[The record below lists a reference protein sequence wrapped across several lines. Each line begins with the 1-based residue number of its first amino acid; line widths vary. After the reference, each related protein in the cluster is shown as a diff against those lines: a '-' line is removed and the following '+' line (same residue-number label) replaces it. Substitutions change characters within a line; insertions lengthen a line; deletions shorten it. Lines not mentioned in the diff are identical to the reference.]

1 MKLGYYEKLVVKKFR
16 KKKYEKNGFLRY
28 SYWSRRLK
36 DMFGDKLT
44 KYQIKI
50 IFNNLVENQYFFK
63 QKLDKSAYTY
73 QFINKEKKD
82 SKDVDESRFTIV
94 FD

>member
-44 KYQIKI
+44 KYELRK
-50 IFNNLVENQYFFK
+50 IFNNLLENEYFFK
-63 QKLDKSAYTY
+63 QKIYKSSYVY
-73 QFINKEKKD
+73 QFVSKEKPI
-82 SKDVDESRFTIV
+82 VDESKFIV
-94 FD
+94 TFD